1 MRLVIL
7 TLGTG
12 LQRLWLRH
20 CTRLTMC
27 LLLLV
32 AFLPPWRTKGKLL
45 WISYDFRMSMHKT
58 NFNEQRFY
66 ELIPVVT
73 RAAWEDL
80 LRVLCYKG
88 IEGKGENFGFSE
100 Q

>member
-1 MRLVIL
+1 
-7 TLGTG
+7 
-12 LQRLWLRH
+12 
-20 CTRLTMC
+20 
-27 LLLLV
+27 
-32 AFLPPWRTKGKLL
+32 
-45 WISYDFRMSMHKT
+45 MHKT

-100 Q
+100 ER